1 MHGGGETRNAGPGR
15 GERGGKQGGRTTEGV
30 EQLDWN
36 AVCREPQHGR
46 RRASAGGVF
55 THSHPLSQHSGT
67 LTHKHTHTCSHIQHI
82 HTHTHPHTLTPSQ
95 RQGVFSQSDRERP
108 PVAKP
113 VPTPPPQL
121 HTLQGQPAAQKGGRR
136 PAVPW
141 KAEGSRPHGH
151 PAPQHTLPS
160 LPFSSLSLGFGFLE
174 DSRGGGGARRAGGGR
189 AGGRQHDGARPPPT
203 GAQICRPWPPAGQAH
218 VGSPTSQ
225 GLSLAEPHLWP
236 SHLGPSSCLSPRLAD
251 PSTQH
256 SADSLLPWHG
266 LLRFLGECR
275 RGLMT
280 ARPTQQSKS
289 PDSGRHV

>member
-174 DSRGGGGARRAGGGR
+174 DSRGGGGALGGQEEAEQEGDSMT
-189 AGGRQHDGARPPPT
+189 GPVPPPRVHRSVAPGPPPDRLT
-203 GAQICRPWPPAGQAH
+203 WGAPPRR
-218 VGSPTSQ
+218 GSAW
-225 GLSLAEPHLWP
+225 LSLTC
-236 SHLGPSSCLSPRLAD
+236 GPLTWAPAPASPRGSQIPA
-251 PSTQH
+251 PSTPPTASSLGTGSSVSWG
-256 SADSLLPWHG
+256 SADGGS
-266 LLRFLGECR
+266 
-275 RGLMT
+275 
-280 ARPTQQSKS
+280 
-289 PDSGRHV
+289 